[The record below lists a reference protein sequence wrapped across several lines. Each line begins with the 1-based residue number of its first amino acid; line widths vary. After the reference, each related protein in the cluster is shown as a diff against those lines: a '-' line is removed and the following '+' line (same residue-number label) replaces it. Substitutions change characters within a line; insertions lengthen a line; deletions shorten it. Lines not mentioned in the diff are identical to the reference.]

1 MNFDKPYNGLPSRF
15 LNFERFE
22 NEITVDVLV
31 RFISEKIDLTN
42 LDPRNNKITF
52 PSEAFKNFL
61 AEDYLSDLEKANNT
75 PFQLTEKIQKNTKE
89 RILSALILDF
99 SDTITQNEPNPE
111 FTPEIQALQMQAS
124 QVFISQGGAIFEGIK
139 YLADKNHITI
149 TNKEGANIDYL
160 ENDSTVEV
168 NQTLIDRIS
177 N

>member
-75 PFQLTEKIQKNTKE
+75 PFQLTEKKE
-89 RILSALILDF
+89 FYPL
-99 SDTITQNEPNPE
+99 
-111 FTPEIQALQMQAS
+111 
-124 QVFISQGGAIFEGIK
+124 
-139 YLADKNHITI
+139 
-149 TNKEGANIDYL
+149 
-160 ENDSTVEV
+160 
-168 NQTLIDRIS
+168 
-177 N
+177 